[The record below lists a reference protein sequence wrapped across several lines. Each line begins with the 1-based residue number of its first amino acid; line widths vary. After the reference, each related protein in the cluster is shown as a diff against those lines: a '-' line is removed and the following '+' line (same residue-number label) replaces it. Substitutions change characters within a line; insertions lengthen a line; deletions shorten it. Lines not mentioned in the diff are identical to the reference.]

1 MIEKFIRTPMG
12 IDRQRTKM
20 KVSVFMQKVQLWLNA
35 EMSGIRR
42 KLKREREKISKS
54 SFMRT

>member
-1 MIEKFIRTPMG
+1 
-12 IDRQRTKM
+12 M